1 MKTMKTKKTAPK
13 TETTT
18 APKANA
24 PTVRA
29 IMYRISTLT
38 AAAARHVTNNDKA
51 DRAEVFG
58 YALRAIEET
67 AAQYWK
73 HHAKQE
79 ARA

>member
-1 MKTMKTKKTAPK
+1 MKTKKQTK
-13 TETTT
+13 TTEPTTT

-38 AAAARHVTNNDKA
+38 AAAARNVTNSPDAN
-51 DRAEVFG
+51 RAEVFG

-73 HHAKQE
+73 HHAAKRE

>member
-1 MKTMKTKKTAPK
+1 MKTKKQTK
-13 TETTT
+13 TTETTT
-18 APKANA
+18 APKANV

-29 IMYRISTLT
+29 IMYRISSLT

-51 DRAEVFG
+51 DRAEAFG

-73 HHAKQE
+73 HHAAKQE
-79 ARA
+79 PAR

>member
-1 MKTMKTKKTAPK
+1 MKTKKQTK
-13 TETTT
+13 TTEPTTTT

-73 HHAKQE
+73 HHAAKQE
-79 ARA
+79 AKA

>member
-1 MKTMKTKKTAPK
+1 MKTKKQTKTTEPTA
-13 TETTT
+13 

-73 HHAKQE
+73 HHAAKQE